1 LEHPVTDQ
9 LADVLHTPSEDGD
22 MNLQREGIPP
32 EKIFRVGNVMIDSLV
47 KLLPLALAQRQS
59 KNGLPER

>member
-1 LEHPVTDQ
+1 LEHPVTGQ

-32 EKIFRVGNVMIDSLV
+32 EKIFRVGNVMIDSFV
-47 KLLPLALAQRQS
+47 KLLPLAQRQS